1 MTLGPVMLDIDGT
14 ELTPEDRELLRHPNV
29 GGVILFTRN
38 YDSPQQLQQLNR
50 EIHALRRPELV
61 IAVDQEGGR
70 VQRFRAGFTPLP
82 AMHLLGRHYELER
95 ERALRLAE
103 TCGWLMAAELRAVGV
118 DLSFAPVLDLDYGL
132 SEVIG
137 DRAFHRDPE
146 VVARLAGRFAAG
158 MRHAG
163 MGAVGKHFPGH
174 GGVIADSHHALPED
188 RRPYA
193 DLLDD
198 MRPYDALISEGL
210 AGIMA
215 AHVVYSRLDRM
226 PAGFSRW
233 WLGTELRIRLRFQ
246 GAIFSDDLSMAGAAF
261 AGTPAERA
269 LLALEAGCDVVLVCN
284 DRPAAITV
292 VEALGDWC
300 EPAAHLRLARL
311 RGRGDSAERLLR
323 DSPEWQ
329 RAEAL
334 VRAFENE
341 RPRLELEGG
350 EQPGD

>member
-1 MTLGPVMLDIDGT
+1 MTLGPVMLDIGGT
-14 ELTPEDRELLRHPNV
+14 ALSAEDRELLGHPNV

-38 YDSPQQLQQLNR
+38 YESPEQLRRLTAT
-50 EIHALRRPELV
+50 IHELRRPELV

-70 VQRFRAGFTPLP
+70 IQRFRKDFTALP
-82 AMHLLGRHYELER
+82 AMHLLGRQYDLGR
-95 ERALRLAE
+95 ERALQLAE
-103 TCGWLMAAELRAVGV
+103 TCGWLMAAELREAGV
-118 DLSFAPVLDLDYGL
+118 DLSFAPVVDLDYGL

-146 VVARLAGRFAAG
+146 AVARLAGRFAAG

-163 MGAVGKHFPGH
+163 MAPVAKHFPGH
-174 GGVIADSHHALPED
+174 GGVVADSHLTLPED

-198 MRPYDALISEGL
+198 MRPYESLIAEGL
-210 AGIMA
+210 AGVMA

-246 GAIFSDDLSMAGAAF
+246 GAIFSDDLSMAGASI
-261 AGTPAERA
+261 AGTPGERA
-269 LLALEAGCDVVLVCN
+269 LRALEAGCDVVLVCN
-284 DRPAAITV
+284 DRPAAVGI
-292 VEALGDWC
+292 VEGLGDWC

-311 RGRGDSAERLLR
+311 RGRGNTAGNLR
-323 DSPEWQ
+323 ESPEWQ
-329 RAEAL
+329 HAAAL
-334 VRAFENE
+334 LRDFDQE
-341 RPRLELEGG
+341 RPRLVLEGG
-350 EQPGD
+350 

>member
-1 MTLGPVMLDIDGT
+1 MTLGPVMLDIAGT
-14 ELTPEDRELLRHPNV
+14 MLTAEDRELLRHPNV

-38 YDSPQQLQQLNR
+38 CESPQQLQHLAG

-70 VQRFRAGFTPLP
+70 VQRFREGFTSLP

-95 ERALRLAE
+95 DRALKLAE

-137 DRAFHRDPE
+137 DRAFHRDPD

-158 MRHAG
+158 MRRAG
-163 MGAVGKHFPGH
+163 MAAVGKHFPGH
-174 GGVIADSHHALPED
+174 GGVSADSHHALPED

-198 MRPYDALISEGL
+198 MHPYEALIPEGL
-210 AGIMA
+210 AGVMA
-215 AHVVYSRLDRM
+215 AHVVFSRLDRM

-233 WLGTELRIRLRFQ
+233 WLNNELRIRLRFQ
-246 GAIFSDDLSMAGAAF
+246 GAVFSDDLSMAGAAI
-261 AGTPAERA
+261 AGSAEERA
-269 LLALEAGCDVVLVCN
+269 RLALSAGCDVVLVCN
-284 DRPAAITV
+284 DRQAAIAV
-292 VEALGDWC
+292 VEALGDWY

-311 RGRGDSAERLLR
+311 RGRGITDGTLSA
-323 DSPEWQ
+323 SPEWQ
-329 RAEAL
+329 RAEAAL
-334 VRAFENE
+334 RDFGYE
-341 RPRLELEGG
+341 RPGLVL
-350 EQPGD
+350 QGD

>member
-1 MTLGPVMLDIDGT
+1 MTLGPVMLDIAGT
-14 ELTPEDRELLRHPNV
+14 SLSAEDREILAHPNV
-29 GGVILFTRN
+29 GGVILFGRN
-38 YDSPQQLQQLNR
+38 FESPAQLRELTA
-50 EIHALRRPELV
+50 EIHGLRQPELV

-82 AMHLLGRHYELER
+82 PMHLLGRHYDMER
-95 ERALRLAE
+95 DRALQLAE
-103 TCGWLMAAELRAVGV
+103 TCGWLMAAELREAGV

-137 DRAFHRDPE
+137 DRAFHREPE
-146 VVARLAGRFAAG
+146 AVARLAGRFAEG

-174 GGVIADSHHALPED
+174 GGVTADSHHALPED

-198 MRPYDALISEGL
+198 MRPYELLIREGL

-215 AHVVYSRLDRM
+215 AHVVYARLDSV
-226 PAGFSRW
+226 PAGFSSW
-233 WLGTELRIRLRFQ
+233 WLGTELRVRLRFQ
-246 GAIFSDDLSMAGAAF
+246 GAIFSDDLSMAGAAI
-261 AGTPAERA
+261 AGSPEQRA
-269 LLALEAGCDVVLVCN
+269 RLSLKAGCDVVLVCN
-284 DRPAAITV
+284 DRPAAAAVI
-292 VEALGDWC
+292 EALGDWY

-311 RGRGDSAERLLR
+311 RGRGDYTAPLR
-323 DSPEWQ
+323 ETPEWR

-334 VRAFENE
+334 VREFEDG
-341 RPRLELEGG
+341 RPRLVLEG
-350 EQPGD
+350 D

>member
-1 MTLGPVMLDIDGT
+1 MTLGPVMLDIGGAT
-14 ELTPEDRELLRHPNV
+14 LSPEDRELLRHPNV
-29 GGVILFTRN
+29 GGVILFGRN
-38 YDSPQQLQQLNR
+38 YESLEQLQQLTR

-70 VQRFRAGFTPLP
+70 IQRFREGFTPLP
-82 AMHLLGRHYELER
+82 AMHLVGRHYDLER
-95 ERALRLAE
+95 DRALHLAE
-103 TCGWLMAAELRAVGV
+103 TCGWLMAAELRAAGV

-137 DRAFHRDPE
+137 DRAFHRDPD

-163 MGAVGKHFPGH
+163 MAAVGKHFPGH
-174 GGVIADSHHALPED
+174 GGVVADSHHALPED

-210 AGIMA
+210 AGVMA

-246 GAIFSDDLSMAGAAF
+246 GAVFSDDLSMAGAEI
-261 AGTPAERA
+261 AGSPRERA
-269 LLALEAGCDVVLVCN
+269 ILALEAGCDVVLVCN
-284 DRPAAITV
+284 DRPAAIDV
-292 VEALGDWC
+292 VESLGDWC
-300 EPAAHLRLARL
+300 EPAAQLRLARL
-311 RGRGDSAERLLR
+311 RGRGTPDDALRTSA
-323 DSPEWQ
+323 DWQ

-334 VRAFENE
+334 VCEFEDE
-341 RPRLELEGG
+341 RPRLVLEG
-350 EQPGD
+350 D

>member
-1 MTLGPVMLDIDGT
+1 MTLGPVMLDIAGT
-14 ELTPEDRELLRHPNV
+14 SLSGEDREILAHPNV
-29 GGVILFTRN
+29 GGVILFGRN
-38 YDSPQQLQQLNR
+38 FESPAQLRELTA
-50 EIHALRRPELV
+50 EIHALRQPELV

-82 AMHLLGRHYELER
+82 PMHLLGRHYDMER
-95 ERALRLAE
+95 DRALQLAE
-103 TCGWLMAAELRAVGV
+103 TCGWLMAAELREAGV

-137 DRAFHRDPE
+137 DRAFHREPE
-146 VVARLAGRFAAG
+146 AVARLAGRFAEG

-174 GGVIADSHHALPED
+174 GGVTADSHHALPED

-198 MRPYDALISEGL
+198 MRPYELLIREGL
-210 AGIMA
+210 AGIMV
-215 AHVVYSRLDRM
+215 AHVVYARLDSV
-226 PAGFSRW
+226 PAGFSSW
-233 WLGTELRIRLRFQ
+233 WLGTELRVRLRFQ

-261 AGTPAERA
+261 AGSPEQRA
-269 LLALEAGCDVVLVCN
+269 RLSLKAGCDVVLVCN
-284 DRPAAITV
+284 DRPAAAAVI
-292 VEALGDWC
+292 EALGDWY

-311 RGRGDSAERLLR
+311 RGRGDYTAPVRET
-323 DSPEWQ
+323 PEWR

-334 VRAFENE
+334 VREFEDG
-341 RPRLELEGG
+341 RPRLVLEG
-350 EQPGD
+350 D

>member
-1 MTLGPVMLDIDGT
+1 MTLGPVMLDIEGAA
-14 ELTPEDRELLRHPNV
+14 LSPEDRELLAHPNV
-29 GGVILFTRN
+29 GGVILFSRN
-38 YDSPQQLQQLNR
+38 YQSPEQLKELTR
-50 EIHALRRPELV
+50 EIHALRHPELV

-70 VQRFRAGFTPLP
+70 IQRFRDGFTPLP
-82 AMHLLGRHYELER
+82 SMHMLGRQFDLDR
-95 ERALRLAE
+95 ERALQVAE

-118 DLSFAPVLDLDYGL
+118 DVSFAPVLDLDYGL

-137 DRAFHRDPE
+137 DRALHRDPE

-174 GGVIADSHHALPED
+174 GGVTADSHHALPQD

-198 MRPYDALISEGL
+198 MRPYELLIAEGL
-210 AGIMA
+210 AGVMA
-215 AHVVYSRLDRM
+215 AHIIYARLDRL

-261 AGTPAERA
+261 AGRPEERA
-269 LLALEAGCDVVLVCN
+269 RLALEAGCDVVLVCN
-284 DRPAAITV
+284 DRPAAVRV
-292 VEALGDWC
+292 VEALGDWY
-300 EPAAHLRLARL
+300 EPAAHLRLTRL
-311 RGRGDSAERLLR
+311 RGRGHYDAPLH

-334 VRAFENE
+334 VREFEDG
-341 RPRLELEGG
+341 RPRLVLEG
-350 EQPGD
+350 D

>member
-1 MTLGPVMLDIDGT
+1 MTLGPVMLDVDGT
-14 ELTPEDRELLRHPNV
+14 ILTAEDRELLRHPNV

-38 YDSPQQLQQLNR
+38 CESPQQLQHLAG

-70 VQRFRAGFTPLP
+70 VQRFREGFTPLP
-82 AMHLLGRHYELER
+82 AMHLLGRHYDLEQD
-95 ERALRLAE
+95 RALQLAE

-137 DRAFHRDPE
+137 DRAFHRDPD
-146 VVARLAGRFAAG
+146 VVARLAKRFAAG
-158 MRHAG
+158 MRRAG
-163 MGAVGKHFPGH
+163 MAAVGKHFPGH
-174 GGVIADSHHALPED
+174 GGVIADSHHVLPED

-198 MRPYDALISEGL
+198 MRPYEALIPEGL
-210 AGIMA
+210 GGVMA

-233 WLGTELRIRLRFQ
+233 WLNNELRIRLRFQ
-246 GAIFSDDLSMAGAAF
+246 GAVFSDDLSMAGAAI
-261 AGTPAERA
+261 AGSAEERA
-269 LLALEAGCDVVLVCN
+269 RLALAAGCDVVLVCN
-284 DRPAAITV
+284 DRQAAIAV
-292 VEALGDWC
+292 VEALGDWY

-311 RGRGDSAERLLR
+311 RGRGLANGTLSA
-323 DSPEWQ
+323 SPEWQ
-329 RAEAL
+329 RAGAAL
-334 VRAFENE
+334 RDFENE
-341 RPRLELEGG
+341 RPGLIL
-350 EQPGD
+350 QGD

>member
-1 MTLGPVMLDIDGT
+1 MTLGPVMLDIHGPA
-14 ELTPEDRELLRHPNV
+14 LTAEDRELLVHPNV
-29 GGVILFTRN
+29 GGVILFSRN
-38 YDSPQQLQQLNR
+38 YESPEQLRHLTR
-50 EIHALRRPELV
+50 EIHALRRPELI

-70 VQRFRAGFTPLP
+70 VQRFHEGFTPLP
-82 AMHLLGRHYELER
+82 AAHLLGRHYDLAR
-95 ERALRLAE
+95 ERGLQLAE
-103 TCGWLMAAELRAVGV
+103 TCGWLMAAELRDAGV
-118 DLSFAPVLDLDYGL
+118 DLSFAPVLDLDLGL

-146 VVARLAGRFAAG
+146 IVARLAGRFAAG

-163 MGAVGKHFPGH
+163 MAPVGKHFPGH

-198 MRPYDALISEGL
+198 MRPYDVLVSEGL
-210 AGIMA
+210 AGVMA
-215 AHVVYSRLDRM
+215 AHVVYARLDRM

-246 GAIFSDDLSMAGAAF
+246 GAIFSDDLSMAGAAV
-261 AGTPAERA
+261 AGSPAERA

-284 DRPAAITV
+284 DRAAAIAV

-300 EPAAHLRLARL
+300 EPAKQLRLARL
-311 RGRGDSAERLLR
+311 RGRGRFAEPLR
-323 DSPEWQ
+323 DAPEWQ
-329 RAEAL
+329 QAVACI
-334 VRAFENE
+334 RAFENE
-341 RPRLELEGG
+341 RPRLVLEG
-350 EQPGD
+350 D